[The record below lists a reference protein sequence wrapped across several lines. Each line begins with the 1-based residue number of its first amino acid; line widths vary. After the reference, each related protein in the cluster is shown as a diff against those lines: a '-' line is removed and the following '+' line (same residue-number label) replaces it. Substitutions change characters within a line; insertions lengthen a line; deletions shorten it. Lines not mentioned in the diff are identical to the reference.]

1 MSEATTQK
9 MTMTRSIPAIAALL
23 LCGAAQPAL
32 AQAISTSPVTGGGIS
47 QEQALSLT
55 ARLDALERQNQALEK
70 QLQELKTQTSASDQA
85 IRKDLGASKT
95 TLANARPTIASAD
108 GNFTASFRGMIQLDA
123 ARYDQ
128 DAAGPLASDFRRGS
142 LGDAAEADRA
152 RDFSDGANFRRV
164 RFGLEGKAFGDWDYN
179 FLFDFGG
186 SGVEAGGVINQAW
199 LQYSGLGFAKL
210 KIGAF
215 APPAGMDDQTSVTQ
229 LAFLERS
236 AVSELIR
243 GMAGADARTAVS
255 LLANGERWN
264 IAASVTGNTVGVSS
278 FDEQVGLVGR
288 ATYVPFKGKDY
299 LTHIGVNASMI
310 VSPAAG
316 GPDVG
321 PAGAVTNVRLR
332 ERAETRV
339 EGVRLI
345 DTGSI
350 DADNALALGLEA
362 AVQYR
367 AFTLQSEIFDI
378 DVQRRT
384 GALADPE
391 FSGWYL
397 QGTWTLT
404 GQPRRYNAATA
415 AFDMP
420 KVEKP
425 FSLKTG
431 DLGVWEIAA
440 RYSTL
445 DLDDAVAGIRGGE
458 QDIVTLGLNWQPN
471 NAVRFQA
478 NVQVVDVDRLSPGG
492 AAFGAGA
499 LTPAVGAQIGQDLT
513 IWSLRSQYAF

>member
-1 MSEATTQK
+1 MTQK
-9 MTMTRSIPAIAALL
+9 MTMTRTIPTLAALL
-23 LCGAAQPAL
+23 LCGAAQPVL
-32 AQAISTSPVTGGGIS
+32 AQAVPTSPSTGGGIS

-70 QLQELKTQTSASDQA
+70 QVQDLKAATTAGDQA
-85 IRKDLGASKT
+85 IRKDLGATKT

-108 GNFTASFRGMIQLDA
+108 GQFTANFRGMIQLDA

-128 DAAGPLASDFRRGS
+128 KATGPLASDFRRGS

-152 RDFSDGANFRRV
+152 RDFADGTNFRRV
-164 RFGLEGKAFGDWDYN
+164 RFGVEGKAFGDWDYN

-186 SGVEAGGVINQAW
+186 SGVEGAGVINQAW

-210 KIGAF
+210 RIGAY
-215 APPAGMDDQTSVTQ
+215 APPTGMDDQTSVTQ
-229 LAFLERS
+229 TPFLERA
-236 AVSELIR
+236 AVSELVR
-243 GMAGADARTAVS
+243 GMAGADARTAAS

-264 IAASVTGNTVGVSS
+264 IALSVTGNTAGVST
-278 FDEQVGLVGR
+278 FDEQLGVIGR
-288 ATYVPFKGKDY
+288 LTYVPLKGKDY
-299 LTHIGVNASMI
+299 LAHIGVNASMI
-310 VSPAAG
+310 VEPAAA
-316 GPDVG
+316 GPDFG
-321 PAGAVTNVRLR
+321 AGAVTSIRLR
-332 ERAETRV
+332 ERTESRV

-350 DADNALALGLEA
+350 DAENALALGLEA

-367 AFTLQSEIFDI
+367 AFTLQSEVFNI

-384 GALADPE
+384 GVLADPE

-404 GQPRRYNAATA
+404 GQPRRYNVATA

-420 KVEKP
+420 RVEKP

-458 QDIVTLGLNWQPN
+458 QDIVTLGVNWQPN

-478 NVQVVDVDRLSPGG
+478 NVQRVDVDRLSPGG
-492 AAFGAGA
+492 TAFGAGA
-499 LTPAVGAQIGQDLT
+499 LTPPAGAQIGQDLT